1 MTAQLLNISSVS
13 KDRLFFDQYEYCL
26 NFKLE
31 ELSALRELDHAHI
44 DRELTHRS
52 SWRQRNPNFGGSW
65 RGRRG
70 DITDQHR
77 ADCHAL
83 CDYLLAQQ
91 NYKLVI
97 YGDWGYV
104 YSSDLSML
112 RNIEQLGYLR
122 PVNIKHAVVDIPRNS
137 ILIKSSE
144 HEWRSYF
151 RAGRITD
158 QQRDS
163 LHNFLSNQQDIRI
176 GPGLTRFLTS
186 TQKHHYINDNMFI
199 DHNGQGIVM
208 MLGLILPRAIRKT
221 LKLVR
226 DK

>member
-1 MTAQLLNISSVS
+1 VSVS
-13 KDRLFFDQYEYCL
+13 KDRLYFDQYEYCL

-44 DRELTHRS
+44 DRELNHRS

-65 RGRRG
+65 RGRG
-70 DITDQHR
+70 NEITDQHR
-77 ADCHAL
+77 TDCHLL

-112 RNIEQLGYLR
+112 RNIEKLNYLKA
-122 PVNIKHAVVDIPRNS
+122 VNIKHAVTDIPRGS
-137 ILIKSSE
+137 ILIKSSQ
-144 HEWRSYF
+144 HEYRSYF
-151 RAGRITD
+151 RAGRVTA
-158 QQRDS
+158 QQRES
-163 LHNFLSNQQDIRI
+163 LRNFLANQQDVRT
-176 GPGLTRFLTS
+176 GPGLQKFLNN
-186 TQKHHYINDNMFI
+186 TQTHHYINDNMFI

-221 LKLVR
+221 LTLVR

>member
-1 MTAQLLNISSVS
+1 LTAQILKISPVS

-77 ADCHAL
+77 TDCHSL

-91 NYKLVI
+91 NYKIVI

-112 RNIEQLGYLR
+112 RNMEQLSYLK
-122 PVNIKHAVVDIPRNS
+122 PANMKHAITDIPRGS
-137 ILIKSSE
+137 ILIKSSQ
-144 HEWRSYF
+144 HEYRSYF
-151 RAGRITD
+151 RAGRVTA
-158 QQRDS
+158 QQRES
-163 LHNFLSNQQDIRI
+163 LRNFLANQQDIRT
-176 GPGLTRFLTS
+176 GPGLQRLLNN
-186 TQKHHYINDNMFI
+186 TQTHHYINDNMFI

-208 MLGLILPRAIRKT
+208 MLELILPRAIRKT
-221 LKLVR
+221 LTLVR

>member
-1 MTAQLLNISSVS
+1 LDIVSVS
-13 KDRLFFDQYEYCL
+13 KDRLYFDQYEYCL

-65 RGRRG
+65 RGRHS

-112 RNIEQLGYLR
+112 RNMEQLDYLK
-122 PVNIKHAVVDIPRNS
+122 PVNMKHAVTDIPRGS
-137 ILIKSSE
+137 ILIKSSQ
-144 HEWRSYF
+144 HEYRSYF
-151 RAGRITD
+151 RAGRVTA
-158 QQRDS
+158 QQRES
-163 LHNFLSNQQDIRI
+163 LRNFLANQQDIRT
-176 GPGLTRFLTS
+176 GPGLQRLLNNAQT
-186 TQKHHYINDNMFI
+186 HHYINDNMFI
-199 DHNGQGIVM
+199 DHNGQGIVT
-208 MLGLILPRAIRKT
+208 MLGLILPRSIRKT
-221 LKLVR
+221 LNLVR

>member
-1 MTAQLLNISSVS
+1 MSVS
-13 KDRLFFDQYEYCL
+13 KDRLYFDQYEYCL

-52 SWRQRNPNFGGSW
+52 AWRQRNPNFGGSW
-65 RGRRG
+65 RGRHN

-77 ADCHAL
+77 QDCHLL
-83 CDYLLAQQ
+83 CDYLLSQQ

-112 RNIEQLGYLR
+112 RNMEQLSYLK
-122 PVNIKHAVVDIPRNS
+122 PANMKHAVTDIPRGS
-137 ILIKSSE
+137 ILIKSSQ
-144 HEWRSYF
+144 HEYRSYF
-151 RAGRITD
+151 RAGRVTA
-158 QQRDS
+158 QQRES
-163 LHNFLSNQQDIRI
+163 LRNFLANQQDIRT
-176 GPGLTRFLTS
+176 GPGLQRLLNN
-186 TQKHHYINDNMFI
+186 TQTHHYINDNMFI
-199 DHNGQGIVM
+199 DHNGQGIVT
-208 MLGLILPRAIRKT
+208 MLGLILPRSIRKT
-221 LKLVR
+221 LTLVR

>member
-1 MTAQLLNISSVS
+1 MSVS
-13 KDRLFFDQYEYCL
+13 KDRLYFDQYEYCL

-65 RGRRG
+65 RGRHN

-77 ADCHAL
+77 ADCHLL
-83 CDYLLAQQ
+83 CDYLLSQQ

-112 RNIEQLGYLR
+112 RNMEQLSYLK
-122 PVNIKHAVVDIPRNS
+122 PANMKHAVTDIPRGS
-137 ILIKSSE
+137 ILIKSSQ
-144 HEWRSYF
+144 HEYRSYF
-151 RAGRITD
+151 RAGRVTA
-158 QQRDS
+158 QQRES
-163 LHNFLSNQQDIRI
+163 LRNFLANQQDTRT
-176 GPGLTRFLTS
+176 GPGLQRLLNN
-186 TQKHHYINDNMFI
+186 TQTHHYINDNMFI

-221 LKLVR
+221 LTLVR

>member
-1 MTAQLLNISSVS
+1 LDIVSVS
-13 KDRLFFDQYEYCL
+13 KDRLYFDQYEYCL

-44 DRELTHRS
+44 DRELIHRS

-65 RGRRG
+65 RGRHN

-77 ADCHAL
+77 QDCHAL

-112 RNIEQLGYLR
+112 RNMEKLDYLK
-122 PVNIKHAVVDIPRNS
+122 PVNMKHAVTDIPRGS
-137 ILIKSSE
+137 ILIKSSQ
-144 HEWRSYF
+144 HEYRSYF
-151 RAGRITD
+151 RAGRVTA
-158 QQRDS
+158 QQRES
-163 LHNFLSNQQDIRI
+163 LRNFLANQQDIRT
-176 GPGLTRFLTS
+176 GPGLQRLLNN
-186 TQKHHYINDNMFI
+186 TQTHHYINDNMFI
-199 DHNGQGIVM
+199 DHNGQGIVT
-208 MLGLILPRAIRKT
+208 MLGLILPRSIRKT
-221 LKLVR
+221 LNLVR